1 MTTYIVEA
9 KETIHYMIVIEA
21 DSEQEAID
29 AVHTSCEEDDWKLGL
44 NIVDYSATDFQIKR
58 CWENK

>member
-1 MTTYIVEA
+1 MATYIVEA
-9 KETIHYMIVIEA
+9 KETVHYMIAIEA

-29 AVHTSCEEDDWKLGL
+29 AVHTSCEEDDGTLEK
-44 NIVDYSATDFQIKR
+44 NIVDYTAFHIKR